1 MKPKFLLTVFTA
13 FIVVCTSNAQDFRLG
28 KVSLQELKE
37 KVHPKD
43 SSAVAAVLFEKAENK
58 LVYNQENGFEIELVV
73 RARIKIY
80 KKGGYDLANKSL
92 RYYLVNNSREKV
104 SFSEVATYNLVD
116 GKIEK
121 TKLKSDGEFDEVINK
136 YWGQKKI
143 VMPNVK
149 EGSVIEYEYVLHSPN
164 IGNPRDWY
172 FQSDIPV
179 NYSEYINSI
188 PEYFVYNTNLKGF
201 ISPKVTVEKHN
212 KSLRIDSKE
221 RVTGTGFGTTRTN
234 FSSEDIPY
242 TETRTTY
249 LVENMPAIKEESFVN
264 NIRNYTTSLEQ
275 ELSMTQFPNSM
286 PKMYS
291 TNWDAVVKTIY
302 DYEDFGLEL
311 NKTGY
316 FEEDLNQI
324 LKGITSVEEK
334 IAVIFTFVKTK
345 VKWNGYH
352 GYSCEEGVRKAYKT
366 GVGNVADINLM
377 LTAMLRYSEL
387 NANPVLLSTRS
398 NGISF
403 FPNRTA
409 FNYVISAVET
419 DKGLILMDAT
429 EKYSV
434 PNVLPLRDLNWS
446 GRLIRKNGS
455 SEDVDLMP
463 KVNSKE
469 FANVA
474 LDVDTH
480 GVINGKVKLYH
491 ANHEALRFRQ
501 NHIVTNK
508 DAYLESLENKN
519 NNIEI
524 NDYVREN
531 ELDLAKPIIENYT
544 FKDTKT
550 AEIINNKIYLS
561 PLIFFSL
568 RENPFKQEVRE
579 YPVDFGYPIQ
589 EKYSITLKIPEGYEV
604 ESLPKAM
611 TVDGGE
617 NIGMYKFVIGNNNGV
632 IQIVSTSDIYSPI
645 VTPEYYQV
653 LKDFFQ
659 KSIEKQNEKIVLKK
673 I

>member
-1 MKPKFLLTVFTA
+1 MKTRFLLAVFVT
-13 FIVVCTSNAQDFRLG
+13 FIAVCASKAQDFRLG
-28 KVSLQELKE
+28 KVSVEELKQ
-37 KVHPKD
+37 KVHPID
-43 SSAVAAVLFEKAENK
+43 SSAVAAVLFEKGENI
-58 LVYNQENGFEIELVV
+58 LVYNPTAGFEIELVV
-73 RARIKIY
+73 KARIKIY
-80 KKGGYDLANKSL
+80 KKEGYDWANKAV
-92 RYYLVNNSREKV
+92 RYYLDTGSREKV

-121 TKLKSDGEFDEVINK
+121 TKLKSDGEFDEVVNK

-149 EGSVIEYEYVLHSPN
+149 EGSVIEYQYVLQSPH
-164 IGNPRDWY
+164 IGSPREWY
-172 FQSDIPV
+172 FQSSIPV
-179 NYSEYINSI
+179 NHSEYVNCV
-188 PEYFVYNTNLKGF
+188 PEYLTYRINTKGF
-201 ISPKVTVEKHN
+201 IMPKVKVEKVN
-212 KSLRIDSKE
+212 KVLSVNSKE
-221 RVTGTGFGTTRTN
+221 RVVGRNGVVYQDYNNDNRT
-234 FSSEDIPY
+234 Y

-249 LVENMPAIKEESFVN
+249 SVENMPAIKEESFVN
-264 NIRNYTTSLEQ
+264 NIKNYTTSLEQ
-275 ELSMTQFPNSM
+275 ELSMTKYPNSVIRN
-286 PKMYS
+286 YS
-291 TNWDAVVKTIY
+291 TDWESVVKTIY
-302 DYEDFGLEL
+302 EYEDFGPEL

-324 LKGITSVEEK
+324 LKGVTTVEDK
-334 IAVIFTFVKTK
+334 IAAIFTFVKTK

-434 PNVLPLRDLNWS
+434 PNILPLRDLNWF

-455 SEDVDLMP
+455 SENVNLMP

-469 FANVA
+469 YANVA
-474 LDVDTH
+474 LELDSQ
-480 GVINGKVKLYH
+480 GVVNGKVKLFH
-491 ANHEALRFRQ
+491 DSHEALKFRQ
-501 NHIVTNK
+501 KNSVTNK
-508 DAYLESLENKN
+508 DTYLESLENKN

-531 ELDLAKPIIENYT
+531 ELDLSKPIIENYS
-544 FKDTKT
+544 FKDNKM
-550 AEIINNKIYLS
+550 AEIINDKIYLS
-561 PLIFFSL
+561 PIIFFTL

-579 YPVDFGYPIQ
+579 YPVDFGYPFQ
-589 EKYSITLKIPEGYEV
+589 ERYVVNIKIPEGYEI
-604 ESLPKAM
+604 ESLPKGIV
-611 TVDGGE
+611 VDGGE
-617 NIGMYKFVIGNNNGV
+617 NIGMYKFVCGNSNGI
-632 IQIVSTSDIYSPI
+632 IQIISASDIYSPI
-645 VTPEYYQV
+645 VAPEYYPA

-659 KSIEKQNEKIVLKK
+659 KSIDKQNEKIVFKK